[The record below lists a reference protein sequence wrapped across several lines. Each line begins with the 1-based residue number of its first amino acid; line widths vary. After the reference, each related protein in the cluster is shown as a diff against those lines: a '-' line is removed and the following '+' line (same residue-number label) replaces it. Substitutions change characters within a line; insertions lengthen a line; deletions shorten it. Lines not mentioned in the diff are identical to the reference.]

1 MNNKIS
7 IWMPVY
13 IGDLQAK
20 FARLT
25 TEQIGATFLL
35 MMDFWK
41 NGDIPFDLSIIS
53 SISKL
58 NPSKSKALIHTLVR
72 LELFELSSTHLTS
85 TYISSLKE
93 QATQNQKMKSDK
105 AKLAAQARWNKSS
118 SNAQALPESVVNNA
132 HEYQLNCTS
141 TAQAKH
147 KRSPS
152 SSSSSSSSSIEA
164 DEQKH
169 RTNWI

>member
-1 MNNKIS
+1 MNKNIS

-25 TEQIGATFLL
+25 TEQIGATLLL

-41 NGDIPFDLSIIS
+41 NGDIPYDLSIIS

-58 NPSKSKALIHTLVR
+58 TQSKSKVLVHTLVT
-72 LELFELSSTHLTS
+72 LELFEVGSSHLAS

-93 QATQNQKMKSDK
+93 QAAQNQKMKSDK
-105 AKLAAQARWNKSS
+105 AKLAAQARWHKSS
-118 SNAQALPESVVNNA
+118 SNAQAAPMQLTINPQELELHCSNNA
-132 HEYQLNCTS
+132 RV
-141 TAQAKH
+141 KH
-147 KRSPS
+147 KQSP
-152 SSSSSSSSSIEA
+152 SSSSIEA
-164 DEQKH
+164 DEPKLSP
-169 RTNWI
+169 NWI